1 MIPKSVLDMMQCAA
15 CGHPDL
21 GLGARRQPELVCEGC
36 GERYPFVDGIPDMVP
51 RSTVQKYRYYRTD
64 TVLNLIAPAYDGLA
78 PLMSLAVWQCP
89 PMRYVDMAYRAIGR
103 AQGGVFLE
111 CPINTGMVLG
121 HIQPRWFKGT
131 LLGIDSSWKM
141 LQKARDRFEALGM
154 GDQVTL
160 LRGDPENL
168 PLRPGSVRSLQST
181 NGLHCFHDRA
191 RVLEEF
197 DRVLE
202 AGGYCAGSTLVRG
215 QGALADAILNTYERY
230 GIFPML
236 RSREYVIQELRNHL
250 GYEKMRHETYGS
262 VLFYSGS
269 KAGGSA
275 GDADA

>member
-21 GLGARRQPELVCEGC
+21 GLGARRQPELVCESC

-64 TVLNLIAPAYDGLA
+64 TLLNLIAPAYDLVA
-78 PLMSLAVWQCP
+78 PLMSLAIWQCP
-89 PMRYVDMAYRAIGR
+89 PMRYVDMAYRSVGR
-103 AQGGVFLE
+103 SQGGVYLE
-111 CPINTGMVLG
+111 CPINTGLVLG
-121 HIQPRWFKGT
+121 HLKPRWFSGT
-131 LLGIDSSWKM
+131 ILAIDSSWKM
-141 LQKARDRFEALGM
+141 LHRARERFERLGM
-154 GDQVTL
+154 GEQVTL

-168 PLRPGSVRSLQST
+168 PLRPGCIRSLQSP

-202 AGGYCAGSTLVRG
+202 EGGYFSGSTLVRG
-215 QGALADAILNTYERY
+215 QGALADAILDTYERY

-236 RSREYVIQELRNHL
+236 RSREYVIQELQNQL
-250 GYEKMRHETYGS
+250 GYPALRHETYGS
-262 VLFYSGS
+262 VFFFSGHKEPPAQS
-269 KAGGSA
+269 EEG
-275 GDADA
+275 